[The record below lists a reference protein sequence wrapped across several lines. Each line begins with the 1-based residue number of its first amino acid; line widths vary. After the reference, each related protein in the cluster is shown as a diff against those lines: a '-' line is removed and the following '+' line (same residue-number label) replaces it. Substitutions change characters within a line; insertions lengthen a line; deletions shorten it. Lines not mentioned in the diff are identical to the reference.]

1 MKRLLSSAVRVAAQ
15 HGGPVSRELF
25 KLARR
30 YSLIY
35 DNCNDDP
42 RTNGEYW
49 LLSQLGSFDP
59 RIIFDV
65 GANGGEWSVRCARL
79 FPSAMVH
86 SFEIVPQA
94 AGRLKSRIIGIPNV
108 AVNHFGLSDFNGEA
122 WVYVRRERD
131 RSSSDGPGVGVI
143 HGVASA
149 RVSGRTVIGDTY
161 LEERGIDQIDI
172 LKIDVEGAE
181 DRVLKG
187 FACALADRRITVI
200 QFEYGHWNIFSHFL
214 LLDFY
219 RLLEPLG
226 FMLGKLYA
234 DGVAFK
240 RWDAA
245 AENFHGPKYVAVH
258 SDRRDIID
266 AIRSKRAQS

>member
-1 MKRLLSSAVRVAAQ
+1 MKRLLKSAVRVAAQ

-25 KLARR
+25 RLATR

-49 LLSQLGSFDP
+49 LLEQLGSFDP
-59 RIIFDV
+59 RTIIDV

-79 FPSAMVH
+79 FPSAMIH
-86 SFEIVPQA
+86 SFEIVPQT
-94 AGRLKSRIIGIPNV
+94 AGRLQSRIIGIPNL
-108 AVNHFGLSDFNGEA
+108 AVSPFGLSDVNGEA
-122 WVYVRRERD
+122 SVYVRRERD
-131 RSSSDGPGVGVI
+131 WSSSD
-143 HGVASA
+143 ASDA
-149 RVSGRTVIGDTY
+149 GIRGGSSIRVSSRTVTGDAY
-161 LEERGIDQIDI
+161 IEERGIDQIDI

-187 FACALADRRITVI
+187 FGRALADGRITVI

-226 FMLGKLYA
+226 FTLGKLYA

-240 RWDAA
+240 RWNAA
-245 AENFHGPKYVAVH
+245 AENFHGPKYVAVL
-258 SDRRDIID
+258 SDRRDIVD
-266 AIRSKRAQS
+266 MIRSKRTLA